1 MRDPQVDLGRSEQLV
16 VYP

>member
-1 MRDPQVDLGRSEQLV
+1 MRHPRVDFWRSEQLV